1 MSQTRESLTDYTIAV
16 FVRRF
21 ELSLAHEAD
30 KHAEGFEWRDRFT
43 TQLMRREFVGEGE
56 SERSLTGGLLV
67 EVGKG

>member
-1 MSQTRESLTDYTIAV
+1 
-16 FVRRF
+16 VRRF

-67 EVGKG
+67 EVGKS